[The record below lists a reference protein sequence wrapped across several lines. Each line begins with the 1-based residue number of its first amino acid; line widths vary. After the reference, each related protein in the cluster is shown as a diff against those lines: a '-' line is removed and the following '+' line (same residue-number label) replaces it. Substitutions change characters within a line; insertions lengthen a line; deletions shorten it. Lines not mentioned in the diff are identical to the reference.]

1 MQVSKKSKMTI
12 QQPDLTVTKANQEK
26 AGKIYDNFVN
36 GVIRQVKGE
45 LGAFSTW
52 ATIMRFVTKSKV
64 DPSEKHIYEVI
75 KRFERDKVNS
85 QVALQISD
93 ITTRKAQSLHKITL
107 IKMIPF
113 LAGMLGMIVLISLTI
128 ATRPLEFSNPTIQ
141 KYLIIS
147 AIFLP
152 LFIWGYFKRGEAKLD
167 MVATNILLQA
177 SSAYASAKMQGKG
190 GIAAMQNLGQMR
202 RKAKAMEQKNKDKT
216 AKK

>member
-1 MQVSKKSKMTI
+1 MTI

-26 AGKIYDNFVN
+26 AGKMYDNFVN

-45 LGAFSTW
+45 LGVFSTW
-52 ATIMRFVTKSKV
+52 ATIMRFVTKNKV

-85 QVALQISD
+85 QIALQISD
-93 ITTRKAQSLHKITL
+93 ITTRKAQSLQKITL

-147 AIFLP
+147 AIFFP

-202 RKAKAMEQKNKDKT
+202 RKAKAMEQKSKESV
-216 AKK
+216 KKK